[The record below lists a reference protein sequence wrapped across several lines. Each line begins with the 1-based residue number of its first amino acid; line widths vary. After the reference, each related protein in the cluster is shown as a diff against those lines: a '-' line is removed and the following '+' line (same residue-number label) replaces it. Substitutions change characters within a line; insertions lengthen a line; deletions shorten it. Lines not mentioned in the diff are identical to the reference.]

1 VKRREDHSRVDET
14 LDDRHASLG
23 ELLLGITA
31 GSVRDVDGVVDVDVV
46 GEGDVLHL
54 DTVASQRGRSTF
66 DRCGAVGATS
76 NMFDPPSTIAT
87 TSDSA
92 RSSRPSIPV

>member
-1 VKRREDHSRVDET
+1 MKGEKVRERREGENHSRVDET

-31 GSVRDVDGVVDVDVV
+31 GSVGNVDGVVDVDVV

-54 DTVASQRGRSTF
+54 DTAGGQRGCSLRNRH
-66 DRCGAVGATS
+66 D
-76 NMFDPPSTIAT
+76 I
-87 TSDSA
+87 
-92 RSSRPSIPV
+92 